1 MRYVAAYMLAA
12 MGSKGDPT
20 VADVE
25 KILGSVGVEVEA
37 EKVKK
42 VVSELQG
49 KNLEELIEEGEQ
61 VDWFLFGDRGD
72 WRRWASTPVFV
83 WGQGKGGQ
91 SHTFDWYVFTTRLKP
106 SYKLQ

>member
-42 VVSELQG
+42 VVNELQG

-61 VDWFLFGDRGD
+61 VHLFLFGDRG
-72 WRRWASTPVFV
+72 RVVRATHLTGMFS
-83 WGQGKGGQ
+83 QL
-91 SHTFDWYVFTTRLKP
+91 S
-106 SYKLQ
+106 